1 MQQTGNKAKKRFWTR
16 ERYLQ
21 ILALLFVLAFSAF
34 LLLNREKVAE
44 LEVYGYLGVFLI
56 SIITCSSIVVP
67 VPGWILVATMA
78 VILNNPILVGIVSGL
93 GGTIGEMTGYLLGY
107 GGRIAIENVGLY
119 TRLVNWMKRWGSA
132 TIFILAL
139 IPNPLFDVA
148 GAAAGLLRFP
158 LWKFILFGAAGRIP
172 KHIFFAYIGVWGF
185 QLLPL

>member
-1 MQQTGNKAKKRFWTR
+1 MQQTSNKTEKRFWTK

-21 ILALLFVLAFSAF
+21 ILALLFVLALSVF

-67 VPGWILVATMA
+67 VPGWILVAA
-78 VILNNPILVGIVSGL
+78 LGAILNPVLVGIVSGL

-107 GGRIAIENVGLY
+107 GGRLAMDNVGLY
-119 TRLVNWMKRWGSA
+119 SRMVRWMKSWGSV

-139 IPNPLFDVA
+139 IPNPFFDLA

-158 LWKFILFGAAGRIP
+158 VWKFLLFGAAGRIP
-172 KHIFFAYIGVWGF
+172 KHILFAYIGVWGF

>member
-1 MQQTGNKAKKRFWTR
+1 VQQIGKKTDKRFWTK

-21 ILALLFVLAFSAF
+21 ILALLFVLALSVF

-67 VPGWILVATMA
+67 VPGWILVAA
-78 VILNNPILVGIVSGL
+78 LGAILNPILVGIVSGL

-107 GGRIAIENVGLY
+107 GGRLAVDNVGLY
-119 TRLVNWMKRWGSA
+119 TKMVQWMKSWGSV

-139 IPNPLFDVA
+139 IPNPFFDLA

-158 LWKFILFGAAGRIP
+158 IWKFLLFGAAGRIP

-185 QLLPL
+185 QFLPL